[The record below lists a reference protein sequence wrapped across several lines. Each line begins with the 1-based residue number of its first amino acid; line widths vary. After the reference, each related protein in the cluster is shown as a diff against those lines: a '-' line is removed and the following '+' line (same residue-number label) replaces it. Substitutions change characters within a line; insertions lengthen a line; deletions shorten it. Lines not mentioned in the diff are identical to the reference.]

1 MNPSIRRVRLKLT
14 AWYIAVIA
22 LILITFGAAVY
33 VVVDV
38 QTQAG
43 LDRSLERTVDRRTKL
58 LLTRVIPKDIAQ
70 DTALYERRVFVFDAF
85 GNPYS
90 PEWAQPWTQEF
101 ARQVLRDSIGR
112 RTVRTPDGR
121 TWLLYGKRFLTLR
134 GNTYAT
140 VAIADAVELRD
151 RYPSIVTGFVASA
164 LLALLL
170 VGVGGATLA
179 SKSTTPIISAFE
191 QMRRFM
197 GDAAHELKT
206 PVAVLR
212 ARADVAL
219 QKPRGQPE
227 YEDILGHI
235 SGEAQRLGKLVE
247 NMLQLARADAGQWP
261 VAREKV
267 FLDDVLMD
275 ATSAA
280 SALGAEK
287 GVQVDI
293 GTLEESPVEGD
304 PTLLRQLFMILL
316 DNAIHFTPA
325 GGQVTASL
333 QRNGRYCS
341 VVVADTGTGIPEEA
355 IPHIFE
361 RFYRADPARGR
372 AGAGLGLSIAK
383 WIVDA
388 HAAEIRVRSKEGKGT
403 TITVDFGLATSA

>member
-1 MNPSIRRVRLKLT
+1 MNPSIRRVRLQLT

-22 LILITFGAAVY
+22 IILIAFGAAVY
-33 VVVDV
+33 KVVDV

-70 DTALYERRVFVFDAF
+70 DTALYERRVFVFDAQ

-90 PEWAQPWTQEF
+90 PEWAQPWQQEF
-101 ARQVLRDSIGR
+101 AREVLRDSIAKK
-112 RTVRTPDGR
+112 TVRTSDGR
-121 TWLLYGKRFLTLR
+121 MWLLYGKKFLTLR

-140 VAIADAVELRD
+140 VAITDAVELRD
-151 RYPSIVTGFVASA
+151 RYPSIVRGFLASA

-179 SKSTTPIISAFE
+179 SKSTSPIIGAFE

-219 QKPRGQPE
+219 QKPRGRPE

-235 SGEAQRLGKLVE
+235 SGEARRLGALVE

-261 VAREKV
+261 VAFEKV

-280 SALGAEK
+280 SALGAEQ
-287 GVQVDI
+287 GVQIDL
-293 GTLEESPVEGD
+293 GALEESPVEGD
-304 PTLLRQLFMILL
+304 PALLRQLFMILL
-316 DNAIHFTPA
+316 DNAIQFTPP
-325 GGQVTASL
+325 GGHVTASL
-333 QRNGRYCS
+333 QRNGKYCT
-341 VVVADTGTGIPEEA
+341 VEVADTGSGIPAESL
-355 IPHIFE
+355 PHVFE
-361 RFYRADPARGR
+361 RFYRADQARGR

-383 WIVDA
+383 WIVDE
-388 HAAEIRVRSKEGKGT
+388 HAAEISARSKEGKGT
-403 TITVDFGLATSA
+403 TMTIHFPLA